1 GETLETEEAMWHL
14 TALLNFDYGDA
25 GHEFSEFVNDT
36 SYIVI
41 SKTDDGVSYE
51 ELNNAYTDL
60 QEFVETAYETSD
72 LDNKHVYVVV
82 AKAVSEDDE
91 NMTIETVS
99 TLGSERGGSAI
110 MRFGPTDY
118 WWESNSGKCGPYLG
132 QYPDRGAP
140 TQLTSKLNLNLGVLM
155 CENGSIYFTDFQEI
169 WMHGSDLEH
178 LEDPDSP
185 CGFRIF
191 YNETYSQTGPICLD
205 PDALNYYLRSY
216 ADLGNLHKPTGK
228 HTVKFTVYW
237 DVIISYS
244 YPSLHTIIVEYAKA
258 NCGGGGGAID

>member
-72 LDNKHVYVVV
+72 LDDKHVYVVV

-99 TLGSERGGSAI
+99 TLGTLGSYSST
-110 MRFGPTDY
+110 FGPTDY
-118 WWESNSGKCGPYLG
+118 WYFCCLEGKCGEYEG
-132 QYPDRGAP
+132 QYVGRDA
-140 TQLTSKLNLNLGVLM
+140 TTELTSKLNTNKGVLAAV
-155 CENGSIYFTDFQEI
+155 GGRIYYTDVHSKYLYGAYTGI
-169 WMHGSDLEH
+169 DNIA
-178 LEDPDSP
+178 DPNSP
-185 CGFRIF
+185 CGYRIF
-191 YNETYSQTGPICLD
+191 FQMNDDNAISCFC
-205 PDALNYYLRSY
+205 PDDMNYYLWSY
-216 ADLGNLHKPTGK
+216 NDLGNQYKPEGQ
-228 HTVKFTVYW
+228 H
-237 DVIISYS
+237 IISF
-244 YPSLHTIIVEYAKA
+244 LVEYDYIASLPVSSSSYILTIDYGTA
-258 NCGGGGGAID
+258 NVISTGADF